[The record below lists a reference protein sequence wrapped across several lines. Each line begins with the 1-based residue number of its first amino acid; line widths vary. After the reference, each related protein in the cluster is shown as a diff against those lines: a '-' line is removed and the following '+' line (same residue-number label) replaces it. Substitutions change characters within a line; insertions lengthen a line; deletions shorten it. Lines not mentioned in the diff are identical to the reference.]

1 MPQLITS
8 RINKRPDSGFTLV
21 EVLISVIVLSI
32 GLLGLAGLQA
42 SSLKNNNSAY
52 LRTQA
57 VTLAN
62 DIIDRMRANQ
72 DIAKAGNYDID
83 IGTAAATPVAGC
95 TGTGADNCSASDMA
109 TLDVSQWKTKLS
121 ELLPSGDGSVA
132 RTVSGSETMVTVTI
146 QWDDSRGSD
155 GSATTQFP
163 VETVI

>member
-1 MPQLITS
+1 MIRHRSPNIQRS
-8 RINKRPDSGFTLV
+8 QGFSLMEILV
-21 EVLISVIVLSI
+21 TVIVLSI
-32 GLLGLAGLQA
+32 GLLGLAGLQMTGMRD
-42 SSLKNNNSAY
+42 NHSAY